1 MRKHLLIVLLILVF
15 AALPA
20 FSAEYYYEKGD
31 TAFTFGVGVDFP
43 VFQGFV
49 NNDTKGFETGIK
61 GTHTYIG
68 GYGTLSYES
77 FVTRNLAV
85 GGEIGYAF
93 NNSFAMKILTTIP
106 ITAKLSYYPVQTG
119 KFDLILHANAG
130 ITVLRYDNNRFLA
143 PHIKLSVNPVYYIT
157 DSWGIGIDAGLWA
170 NYEFYGSSASGSKS
184 TESAFGVFAP
194 LTLSLI
200 YRH

>member
-43 VFQGFV
+43 VFLGFTNNGNTGFV
-49 NNDTKGFETGIK
+49 SGVK

-68 GYGTLSYES
+68 GYGSLSYES

-93 NNSFAMKILTTIP
+93 NNSYAMKILTTIP

-130 ITVLRYDNNRFLA
+130 MTILRYYNNRFIA

-157 DSWGIGIDAGLWA
+157 ESWGIGLDAGVWA

-184 TESAFGVFAP
+184 TESAFGCFAP
-194 LTLSLI
+194 LTLSLV

>member
-1 MRKHLLIVLLILVF
+1 MRKHLLFVLLILLL

-31 TAFTFGVGVDFP
+31 TAFTFSVGVDIPF
-43 VFQGFV
+43 FQGFV
-49 NNDTKGFETGIK
+49 NNEAKGVEFGVN

-68 GYGTLSYES
+68 GYGALSYES

-106 ITAKLSYYPVQTG
+106 MTAKLSWYPVQTG

-130 ITVLRYDNNRFLA
+130 ITVIRYDNNRFLA

-157 DSWGIGIDAGLWA
+157 ESWGLGLDAGLWA
-170 NYEFYGSSASGSKS
+170 NYEHYGSSASGSKS